1 VLFALLGPVWFVSGL
16 VLGLHFCHMRG
27 QDITDLILLAAIW
40 GSSFLFITLA
50 VNDFGPFALMA
61 MRTGI
66 GLLILLPLL
75 FWRHALP
82 DLVLNWKPIFV
93 VGLIN
98 AALPFTLLAYAAFV
112 IPAGVLSILNAAT
125 PLWGA
130 VFAWLFIKDVLP
142 PLRIAGLVVGFIG
155 MVVLVWDEFEID
167 ALLGT
172 GLGLAAGMA
181 APMSYGL
188 SSTFTKRYLMGVKS
202 IAVATGALLSATLAL
217 WPLAFFTWPQ
227 GDISQRAWGALL
239 MLSVLCT
246 GITYIIFYR
255 LVMNAGPAKASTVT
269 LLIPVFGVLWGW
281 MWLEESVS
289 AVILIATGIILLG
302 TALATG
308 IVGETKWKLPNK
320 LRRRTP
326 P

>member
-1 VLFALLGPVWFVSGL
+1 
-16 VLGLHFCHMRG
+16 MRG

-40 GSSFLFITLA
+40 GSSFLFITLS

-66 GLLILLPLL
+66 GLLVLLPLL

-82 DLVLNWKPIFV
+82 DLVRHWKPIFT
-93 VGLIN
+93 VGIIN

-112 IPAGVLSILNAAT
+112 IPAGVLSILNSAT

-130 VFAWLFIKDVLP
+130 VFAALWLKDILP
-142 PLRIAGLVVGFIG
+142 KWRIAGLVIGFCG
-155 MVVLVWDEFEID
+155 MILLVWDELEID
-167 ALLGT
+167 QLIGT
-172 GLGLAAGMA
+172 GLGLAAAAA

-188 SSTFTKRYLMGVKS
+188 SSTFTNRYLMGVKS
-202 IAVATGALLSATLAL
+202 IAVATGALLSATIAL
-217 WPLAFFTWPQ
+217 WPLALLTWPE
-227 GDISQRAWGALL
+227 GEISQRSWGALL

-246 GITYIIFYR
+246 GVTYIIFYR

-281 MWLEESVS
+281 MWLEEEVTG
-289 AVILIATGIILLG
+289 VILMATAIILAG

-308 IVGETKWKLPNK
+308 ILGEKQFKKLKKTFIRKPVA
-320 LRRRTP
+320 R
-326 P
+326 

>member
-1 VLFALLGPVWFVSGL
+1 
-16 VLGLHFCHMRG
+16 MRG
-27 QDITDLILLAAIW
+27 QDITDLFLLAAIW

-61 MRTGI
+61 LRTGI
-66 GLLILLPLL
+66 GLLVLLPLL

-82 DLVLNWKPIFV
+82 DLVRHWKPIFT
-93 VGLIN
+93 VGIIN

-130 VFAWLFIKDVLP
+130 VFAAIWIKDILP
-142 PLRIAGLVVGFIG
+142 KWRIAGLVIGFCG
-155 MVVLVWDEFEID
+155 MVLLVWDELEID
-167 ALLGT
+167 QLVGT
-172 GLGLAAGMA
+172 GLGLAAAVA

-188 SSTFTKRYLMGVKS
+188 SSTFTNRYLMGVNS
-202 IAVATGALLSATLAL
+202 VAVASGALLSATLAL
-217 WPLAFFTWPQ
+217 WPLALLTWPD

-239 MLSVLCT
+239 MLSILCT
-246 GITYIIFYR
+246 GVTYIIFYR
-255 LVMNAGPAKASTVT
+255 LVMNAGPARASTVT

-281 MWLEESVS
+281 MWLEEEVTGI
-289 AVILIATGIILLG
+289 ILLATGIILLG

-308 IVGETKWKLPNK
+308 IVGGKQFNRLQRR
-320 LRRRTP
+320 LRASRRARQRG
-326 P
+326 

>member
-1 VLFALLGPVWFVSGL
+1 
-16 VLGLHFCHMRG
+16 MRG

-40 GSSFLFITLA
+40 GSSFLFITIA

-66 GLLILLPLL
+66 GLLVLLPLL

-82 DLVLNWKPIFV
+82 DLVLHWKPIFV
-93 VGLIN
+93 VGIIN

-130 VFAWLFIKDVLP
+130 VFAAFWIKDILP
-142 PLRIAGLVVGFIG
+142 KWRIAGLVIGFCGI
-155 MVVLVWDEFEID
+155 VLLVWDELEINE
-167 ALLGT
+167 LLNT
-172 GLGLAAGMA
+172 GLGLAAALA

-188 SSTFTKRYLMGVKS
+188 SSTFTNRYLMGVKS

-217 WPLAFFTWPQ
+217 WPLAFFSWPE
-227 GDISQRAWGALL
+227 GDISQRSWGALL
-239 MLSVLCT
+239 MLAILCT
-246 GITYIIFYR
+246 GVTYIIFYR
-255 LVMNAGPAKASTVT
+255 LVMNAGPARASTVT

-281 MWLEESVS
+281 MWLEEEVS
-289 AVILIATGIILLG
+289 GVILMATGIILLG

-308 IVGETKWKLPNK
+308 IVGHKQWQQLTKSKGKLNAKTKP
-320 LRRRTP
+320 
-326 P
+326 